1 MKGNFFMDHSEARNA
16 VRAAIE
22 KRRDFLCAV
31 GTHIWNNPEPGF
43 REEKTSSYLVD
54 IFKSL
59 GLEVKTGLAVT
70 GFRADIDT
78 GRPGPTVAILG
89 ELDSLVLP
97 NHPECDKT
105 TGAVHACGHNASAT
119 GLLGAAIGIIESGVI
134 DSLSGK
140 IAFIGTPA
148 EEGIEMDYRKSLI
161 DAGKIKSISGKSQLL
176 REGVFDDVD
185 ISYMHHLS
193 TRYGY
198 NDHNGCVNKKITIR
212 GKSCH
217 AASPQKGH
225 NALNGATLALNAIA
239 MLREVYSNDQ
249 YVRIHGIISNG
260 GSAVNIIPDSVT
272 LEYMLRAPD
281 LDSIVALNDRFDKVV
296 MYAARAAEC
305 EATIETVHGFM
316 PLIDDPALGEL
327 MKETTLYVNPEA
339 NYDHNQTFLSSC
351 TDMGDIATV
360 IPAVHG
366 YVPGGS
372 GTAHGIDYRI
382 SDPEKA
388 YIENSIINATIAV
401 DLLYGD
407 AAKGKA
413 VAAGKKDLLSIPE
426 YIRII
431 DSLSKTVRSED
442 L

>member
-1 MKGNFFMDHSEARNA
+1 MNHSEARNA

-22 KRRDFLCAV
+22 KQRDFLYSI
-31 GTHIWNNPEPGF
+31 GTHIWNNPEPGY
-43 REEKTSSYLVD
+43 REEKTSAYLVETL
-54 IFKSL
+54 KSL
-59 GLEVKTGLAVT
+59 GLEVKSGLAMT

-97 NHPECDKT
+97 NHPGCDKT

-119 GLLGAAIGIIESGVI
+119 SLVGAAVGILQSGVI
-134 DSLSGK
+134 EHLSGK

-193 TRYGY
+193 NHFGY
-198 NDHNGCVNKKITIR
+198 NDHNGCVNKKITIH

-239 MLREVYSNDQ
+239 MLREVFSNDP

-260 GSAVNIIPDSVT
+260 GSAVNIIPDTVT

-281 LDSIVALNDRFDKVV
+281 LDSIISLNDRFDKVV
-296 MYAARAAEC
+296 LYAARAAEC
-305 EATIETVHGFM
+305 EAEIETIHGFM
-316 PLIDDPALGEL
+316 PLYNDPALGKL
-327 MKETTLYVNPEA
+327 MEDSTNYVNPGEPIDA
-339 NYDHNQTFLSSC
+339 NTRFFSSC

-360 IPAVHG
+360 LPAVHG
-366 YVPGGS
+366 YSLGGG
-372 GTAHGIDYRI
+372 GTSHGIDYHI
-382 SDPEKA
+382 ADPEKA
-388 YIENSIINATIAV
+388 YIESSVLNAVIAV
-401 DLLYGD
+401 DLLFGD
-407 AAKGKA
+407 AGKGKA
-413 VAAGKKDLLSIPE
+413 IAAKKRELLPIPE

-431 DSLSKTVRSED
+431 DNLSKTVSSTD

>member
-1 MKGNFFMDHSEARNA
+1 MNHSDARNA
-16 VRAAIE
+16 VKAAIE
-22 KRRDFLCAV
+22 KQRDFLCSI

-43 REEKTSSYLVD
+43 REEKTSAYLVETL
-54 IFKSL
+54 KSL
-59 GLEVKTGLAVT
+59 GLEVKTGLAMT

-89 ELDSLVLP
+89 ELASLVLP
-97 NHPECDKT
+97 NHPECDKA

-119 GLLGAAIGIIESGVI
+119 SLVGAAIGILQSGV
-134 DSLSGK
+134 LEHLCGK
-140 IAFIGTPA
+140 IAFIGTPG

-193 TRYGY
+193 THYGY
-198 NDHNGCVNKKITIR
+198 NDHNGCVNKKITIH

-239 MLREVYSNDQ
+239 MLREIYSNDQ
-249 YVRIHGIISNG
+249 FVRIHGIITNG
-260 GSAVNIIPDSVT
+260 GSAVNIIPDTVT

-281 LDSIVALNDRFDKVV
+281 LESIVALNDRFDKVV

-305 EATIETVHGFM
+305 EASIETIHGFM
-316 PLIDDPALGEL
+316 PLYNDPELGEL
-327 MKETTLYVNPEA
+327 MGEITTSINPEA
-339 NYDHNQTFLSSC
+339 DFDHNSKFFSSC

-366 YVPGGS
+366 YSMGGA
-372 GTAHGIDYRI
+372 GTSHGIDYRI

-388 YIENSIINATIAV
+388 YIESSILNASIAV
-401 DLLYGD
+401 DLLFGD
-407 AAKGKA
+407 AEKGKA
-413 VAAGKKDLLSIPE
+413 IAARKRDLLPIPE
-426 YIRII
+426 YIRVI
-431 DSLSKTVRSED
+431 DDLSKTVSSVD